1 MNAAAGAASMRND
14 RPDSISIWFFIGVL
28 LVIYGVLITGSA
40 IYQIF
45 VPVAS
50 PPVLHE
56 LRPGLWWG
64 VILFVLGSVYCVKFK
79 PARFR

>member
-1 MNAAAGAASMRND
+1 MRND

-28 LVIYGVLITGSA
+28 LVIYGVLISATA

-45 VPVAS
+45 VPVVS

-64 VILFVLGSVYCVKFK
+64 FILLALGITYCVKFR
-79 PARFR
+79 PARMR